1 MARLPRYNVAGVCQH
16 VIHRGRN
23 RRAIFTSE
31 SDYRFYRDWLQEAA
45 ALHGLRIHA
54 YVLMTNHVHL
64 LATPKRKDS
73 VSKTLQTLGRRYVHY
88 FNATHRHTGTLW
100 EGRYRATVV
109 EAGRYLLTC
118 SRYIE
123 LNPVR
128 ARLVKSPA
136 QYRYS
141 SYRHNA
147 QGRPDA
153 LLTEHG
159 IYRRLGRTLAKRGAA
174 YRSLFRNTLERATL
188 NEIRAATNTGWALGG
203 DGFRGKVQKRARR
216 RATPLPRGRP
226 LGARRKRKRRI
237 KKRA

>member
-1 MARLPRYNVAGVCQH
+1 MARLPRYNVAGALQH

-31 SDYRFYRDWLQEAA
+31 SDYGHFRDLLHETA

-64 LATPKRKDS
+64 LATQKRKDS
-73 VSKTLQTLGRRYVHY
+73 LSKTLQALGQRYVHY
-88 FNATHRHTGTLW
+88 FNASHHHKGTLW
-100 EGRYRATVV
+100 DGRFRATVV
-109 EAGRYLLTC
+109 EAEPYLLTC

-141 SYRHNA
+141 SYHHNA
-147 QGRPDA
+147 QGHPDE
-153 LLTEHG
+153 LLTEHE
-159 IYRRLGRTLAKRGAA
+159 IYRRLGRTPARRCAA
-174 YRSLFRNTLERATL
+174 YRSLFRNTLEREL
-188 NEIRAATNTGWALGG
+188 LDQIRAATNTGWALGG
-203 DGFRGKVQKRARR
+203 DRFRGAIQKRANR
-216 RATPLPRGRP
+216 RATPLPSGRP
-226 LGARRKRKRRI
+226 LGATRKRRI
-237 KKRA
+237 KKKGVI